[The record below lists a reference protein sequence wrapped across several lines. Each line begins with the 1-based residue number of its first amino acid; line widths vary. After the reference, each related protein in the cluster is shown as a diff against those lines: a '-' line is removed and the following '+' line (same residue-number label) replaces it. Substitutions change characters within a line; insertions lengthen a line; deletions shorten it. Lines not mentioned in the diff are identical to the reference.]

1 MQIRVAEFVG
11 ESHKDWQD
19 AVTMAV
25 TDASKNFSNI
35 TGVEVYNWTASVKAN
50 KIVDYKANV
59 KIAYTE

>member
-25 TDASKNFSNI
+25 ADAAKTYPNI
-35 TGVEVYNWTASVKAN
+35 TGVEVYNWTASVRGD
-50 KIVDYKANV
+50 KIVDYKANI